1 MPRSSIWPPRELITT
16 LSCSALSRRA
26 DWRTV
31 MYWRVSTSNRS
42 KSEGFFSS
50 SSVSLS
56 SPTP

>member
-1 MPRSSIWPPRELITT
+1 LITT
-16 LSCSALSRRA
+16 LSRSAASRRA

-31 MYWRVSTSNRS
+31 MYCRVSTSNRS

-50 SSVSLS
+50 SSFSLS